1 MGAGHFTPRMSSS
14 SIIDCADRRDR
25 RRARRGLLRLA
36 LGASLARG
44 VGARGSRA
52 FVGPGVGSGV
62 GAGVG
67 VGVASAARAQAPS
80 EGAARASARVPPGT
94 TKLVYEVFLDDYRS
108 GSRVATMDQ
117 QFDLLPDGDYRFRSE
132 AQATGLLSLI
142 WRGSMLQVS
151 RGGFDANGLRP
162 FEFIDRRGNRKARG
176 AKIDRASGQAT
187 FFDGHKAAAPEGTQD
202 RLSVLAQLGLL
213 LAAGDGAGGL
223 LVAGHTFEF
232 PMLATSRI
240 TQSQWR
246 FEEREKLRFE
256 SGAVDVIRIRRLV
269 PPGEDSPSIV
279 GWFDPARL
287 PWPVR
292 IRVAEADGQALDQV
306 LQRVD

>member
-1 MGAGHFTPRMSSS
+1 M
-14 SIIDCADRRDR
+14 
-25 RRARRGLLRLA
+25 RLA
-36 LGASLARG
+36 LGASLARSIAAQRMRAVAGLG
-44 VGARGSRA
+44 VSL
-52 FVGPGVGSGV
+52 
-62 GAGVG
+62 
-67 VGVASAARAQAPS
+67 ASAAHAQAPS
-80 EGAARASARVPPGT
+80 DGAAKGSALVRPGT

-108 GSRVATMDQ
+108 GSRVATMNQ

-142 WRGSMLQVS
+142 WRGSMIQVS

-176 AKIDRASGQAT
+176 AKIDRAGGQAT
-187 FFDGHKAAAPEGTQD
+187 FFDGQRAAAPEGTQD

-213 LAAGDGAGGL
+213 LAAGDGDGGSL
-223 LVAGHTFEF
+223 GAGHTFEF

-240 TQSQWR
+240 TQSQWHI
-246 FEEREKLRFE
+246 EEREQLRFE
-256 SGAVDVIRIRRLV
+256 SGTVDSIRIRRLI
-269 PPGEDSPSIV
+269 PPGDDSPSIV
-279 GWFDPARL
+279 VWFDPARL

-292 IRVAEADGQALDQV
+292 IRVAEVDGQALDQV